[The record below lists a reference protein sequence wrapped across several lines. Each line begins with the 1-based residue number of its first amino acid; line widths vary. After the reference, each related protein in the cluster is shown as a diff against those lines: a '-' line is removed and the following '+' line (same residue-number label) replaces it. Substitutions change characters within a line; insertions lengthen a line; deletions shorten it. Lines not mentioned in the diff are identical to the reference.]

1 VKKRILFIT
10 ILLLV
15 FAVFMSTI
23 SAFGAEKKISLGL
36 AIPYIGQEFWAVVQK
51 GAEDGAA
58 AMPDVELTVVQ
69 SHQAPTKQ
77 ISQIESFIAAKVDAI
92 LLPPADPSAL
102 VPAVEEANK
111 QGIPVIGVDTA
122 VVGGKLTSFI
132 ASNNITVGEI
142 AGKYIADRL
151 KGKGKIIVIGY
162 PQHTATRQR
171 VEGLKNVL
179 KDYPDIE
186 IIAEEVGKLPPD
198 TQAQAENIMTA
209 YKQFDAL
216 FGVAD
221 VLTLP
226 FWKVAKDL
234 GRNKDIFFVGVDATG
249 EALAAIE
256 ENSGYAASVAQQPYQ
271 MGKLA
276 VETAVKVVKGE
287 QVESFTEVPVVLA
300 TFDNLK
306 DFKK

>member
-1 VKKRILFIT
+1 MKKNLFI
-10 ILLLV
+10 LLTATLLFV
-15 FAVFMSTI
+15 FCFSFNAYSE
-23 SAFGAEKKISLGL
+23 EKKIALGL

-51 GAEDGAA
+51 GAEETAA
-58 AMPDVELTVVQ
+58 KMPNVELTVVQ
-69 SHQAPTKQ
+69 SHQSPTKQ
-77 ISQIESFIAAKVDAI
+77 LSQIEAFIAAKVNAI

-179 KDYPDIE
+179 KNFPDIQ

-198 TQAQAENIMTA
+198 TQAQAENILTA

-216 FGVAD
+216 FAVAD

-234 GRNKDIFFVGVDATG
+234 GRNKEIFFVGVDATG

-271 MGKLA
+271 MGALA

-287 QVESFTEVPVVLA
+287 KVESFTEVPVVLV